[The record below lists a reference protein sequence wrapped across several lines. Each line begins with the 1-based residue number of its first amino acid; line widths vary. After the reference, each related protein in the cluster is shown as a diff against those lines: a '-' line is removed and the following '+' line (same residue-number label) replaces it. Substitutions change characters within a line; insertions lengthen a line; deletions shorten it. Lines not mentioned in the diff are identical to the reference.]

1 MINSNHKLKDKDFSC
16 FEHSKNL
23 PRHNW
28 YYFKEG
34 FSPLLVE
41 EAINSSNIREN
52 GIIIDPFSGSGTTSL
67 VASNKNINNIGF
79 EVNPFMAFVAK
90 TKQLNVRRNNIL
102 KHRDSMLFAME
113 KGAISLLE
121 NFSTFT
127 ENGRSKWLFNTD
139 VLRSF
144 EGGWQYTETIASS
157 DIKNILKFN
166 LIASVMDNCNAV
178 KDGKCLRYKKDWQKI
193 NYDKNS
199 FLYSFE
205 QRLQRMADDM
215 EAQPIEKKSHII
227 LGDSRK
233 KISLQPE
240 FKFQLCVTSPPYL
253 NSFDYTDIY
262 RPELFLG
269 KFVRTNSELCEL
281 RYKTLRSHIQVDWNK
296 PIKTD
301 FGIMYA
307 NVMNEIIKRK
317 EQLWHNRLPSMIQAY
332 FEDMENILTQLHSR
346 AEKNAS
352 LWLVVSTS
360 AYAGVEIPVDLILAD
375 IGSKVGWELEEIIVT
390 RHMRNSMQNAKKWL
404 NGNATSKRLRESI
417 VVLRAIR

>member
-41 EAINSSNIREN
+41 EAINSSNISEN
-52 GIIIDPFSGSGTTSL
+52 SVIIDPFSGSGTTSL

-113 KGAISLLE
+113 KGAISFLE

-144 EGGWQYTETIASS
+144 EGGWQYTETMTSS
-157 DIKNILKFN
+157 DVKNILKFN

-178 KDGKCLRYKKDWQKI
+178 KDGKCLRYKKNWQKI

-215 EAQPIEKKSHII
+215 EAQPIEKRSQIV

-269 KFVRTNSELCEL
+269 KFVRSNSELSEL

-301 FGIMYA
+301 FGILYA
-307 NVMNEIIKRK
+307 NIMNEIIKCK
-317 EQLWHNRLPSMIQAY
+317 DQLWHDRLPSMVQAY
-332 FEDMENILTQLHSR
+332 FEDMENILTQLYSR

-375 IGSKVGWELEEIIVT
+375 IGAKIGWELEEIIVT

-404 NGNATSKRLRESI
+404 EGNASSRRLRESI
-417 VVLRAIR
+417 VILRAS